1 MTTAYFTFRSAVIP
15 FTQLPANGDL
25 LPFVL
30 SAGTLSIYFNAQPT
44 GTGDW
49 TNPDSFSSGHLIA
62 TLKSPDGLFLQ
73 FISSDPPATLPFEIS
88 ELPVSRQ
95 SFTFKGKTYDFSS
108 VAPGGLMLFNTVSVR
123 PLLTGITGFPFVFP
137 YAGSGIAAGPPVA
150 AMPVP
155 AYWNQVTNTQPPPS
169 P

>member
-137 YAGSGIAAGPPVA
+137 
-150 AMPVP
+150 MPVR
-155 AYWNQVTNTQPPPS
+155 ALQRAHRS
-169 P
+169 PLCPGPRIGTK